1 MKFLY
6 KYPQSEFPYEQLKQ
20 ESAHRGRDV
29 SEYEVL
35 DTDAFEEDRY
45 WDVFVEVSFGGWGLS
60 VERGT
65 GSPRGLRSSGRE
77 LNDVVFLLIS
87 SVRQGRATRRWYL
100 GSNHRLQPRSRPCR
114 STHPPSSVLQE
125 HLVLG

>member
-45 WDVFVEVSFGGWGLS
+45 WDVFVEVSL
-60 VERGT
+60 RG
-65 GSPRGLRSSGRE
+65 
-77 LNDVVFLLIS
+77 
-87 SVRQGRATRRWYL
+87 
-100 GSNHRLQPRSRPCR
+100 
-114 STHPPSSVLQE
+114 
-125 HLVLG
+125 